1 MTGMTGTTTA
11 MTTTFNNFVR
21 HIVQHLLA
29 GTTFALTLL
38 AGHVAAQTLPADR
51 TLEDAMRAQRDRS
64 AKITRAQGIHASQ
77 TMPNIDA
84 SKLRNADPTRI
95 IEQYQSLK
103 EGTELAQREEGF
115 LIFISLSMPAESL
128 NRLVDQAIRFN
139 APLVIR
145 GTINDSLAAT
155 VAKVTAIL
163 NNREAEI
170 QIDPRL
176 FTRFN
181 IASVPAFVAIS
192 PVTGKSGTVMGD
204 VSATYALEA
213 MERSMPHV
221 ANYAKQRLAMSESKS
236 GGKR

>member
-1 MTGMTGTTTA
+1 MTTA
-11 MTTTFNNFVR
+11 MTTTFHHFVR
-21 HIVQHLLA
+21 YIVQSLVAGAALA
-29 GTTFALTLL
+29 LMLL

-51 TLEDAMRAQRDRS
+51 ALEDAMRAQRDRS
-64 AKITRAQGIHASQ
+64 AKITSRAQGAPASQ

-84 SKLRNADPTRI
+84 SKLRNADPSRI

-163 NNREAEI
+163 NKREAEI

-213 MERSMPHV
+213 MERSMPHI
-221 ANYAKQRLAMSESKS
+221 ATYAKQRLAMSESKS
-236 GGKR
+236 GGNR